1 MPLNDEQLNIL
12 KQPFGKLIKQD
23 EITKEKI
30 SALVKD
36 SKSLIT
42 VGDASTEKIISYGV
56 MPNLSII
63 DGVERRIKRT
73 ESKISE
79 LKNLFENSTCNFKQY
94 HCKNPKVTITKE
106 PYNKIKKILRNRE
119 LPIVF
124 INGEEDMLALPVF
137 ALASLGSV
145 VFSVSGI
152 DILIVLWIFL
162 LMMFVALNM
171 TAHLISN

>member
-42 VGDASTEKIISYGV
+42 VGDASTEKIISYGI

-94 HCKNPKVTITKE
+94 HCKNPKGTITKA
-106 PYNKIKKILRNRE
+106 YNKIKKILRNRE
-119 LPIVF
+119 LAIVF

-145 VFSVSGI
+145 VFYGQPLEGIVSVKI
-152 DILIVLWIFL
+152 DEKIKTKSRNLIDSIGLE
-162 LMMFVALNM
+162 
-171 TAHLISN
+171 